1 MTEQIGKYRVLER
14 IGRGGM
20 GMIFKAHD
28 PVLDRPVALKVISS
42 EVEVTEELRARFF
55 REAQACARLSH
66 PNIVTLYDM
75 GEDNGRIY
83 IVMELLDGEE
93 LRRFITHRK
102 TLSLEDKLAIMV
114 QVCAGLHYAHQKR
127 IVHRDIKPG
136 NIMVLRSGQVKILDF
151 GIAQIA
157 TTEGGLTRTGL
168 IVGTLRYMAP
178 EQGQGRADYRSDI
191 FSAGAVFYELL
202 SSQPPWS
209 GEDPMQMLEQIRT
222 QEPAS
227 LTAIDPTIPSKL
239 AAIVERAL
247 QKDPKDR
254 FSDLGQMHSQ
264 IEQVQRSLAEERQK
278 VRARLLERRTRLQE
292 LQAALAERIGP
303 PKEPDTVLAV
313 DERAGLAALQGLE
326 RDLERRI
333 ERLQARIARADALAP
348 AVQRCAELLSSERFT
363 DAVAEFESV
372 VAEMPD
378 HARALDG
385 LAHARAQA
393 EVQRGRQL
401 GAQLVQ
407 EAHTALRDGGRAL
420 PPAEL
425 AQEIET
431 LRQAA
436 EAGQASQDT
445 GRLRAARERTGA
457 RASPVTRSD
466 GASPRGRQLVERVAP
481 VHEGNGVV
489 ARDPEAPARRAHLGA
504 RGPRYLAFSLAVGSL
519 LALVGYWVVASFP
532 RGPGV
537 ETLRSQALDACE
549 RAAHAEAATLAPDV
563 FSAAQATAA
572 DGERLAAARNVTA
585 AAQAYREAAERY
597 DQAERN
603 AQIKREQR
611 VEANEARDRMATAK
625 QRGRPASGDFA
636 TALVREQEGTSM
648 YERLAFKDAATNF
661 RAAAELFA
669 KVPPPQDPSPG
680 QDPRPAQVPRP
691 PVQDPR
697 AEIRALLNGYV
708 RAVET
713 KDLGLLRRVRSGL
726 TEDELRRLRASF
738 EITRSHKVD
747 LRVYEIR
754 VTGDEAEA
762 LGRREDVVVLN
773 SGQRLSTETRF
784 VYTLKRGTRGWVI
797 HGIRESAERS
807 AGPQPPPRPD
817 STSSRGVPDRSR
829 LEG

>member
-1 MTEQIGKYRVLER
+1 
-14 IGRGGM
+14 
-20 GMIFKAHD
+20 
-28 PVLDRPVALKVISS
+28 
-42 EVEVTEELRARFF
+42 
-55 REAQACARLSH
+55 
-66 PNIVTLYDM
+66 
-75 GEDNGRIY
+75 
-83 IVMELLDGEE
+83 
-93 LRRFITHRK
+93 
-102 TLSLEDKLAIMV
+102 
-114 QVCAGLHYAHQKR
+114 
-127 IVHRDIKPG
+127 
-136 NIMVLRSGQVKILDF
+136 
-151 GIAQIA
+151 
-157 TTEGGLTRTGL
+157 
-168 IVGTLRYMAP
+168 
-178 EQGQGRADYRSDI
+178 
-191 FSAGAVFYELL
+191 
-202 SSQPPWS
+202 
-209 GEDPMQMLEQIRT
+209 
-222 QEPAS
+222 
-227 LTAIDPTIPSKL
+227 
-239 AAIVERAL
+239 
-247 QKDPKDR
+247 
-254 FSDLGQMHSQ
+254 
-264 IEQVQRSLAEERQK
+264 
-278 VRARLLERRTRLQE
+278 
-292 LQAALAERIGP
+292 
-303 PKEPDTVLAV
+303 
-313 DERAGLAALQGLE
+313 
-326 RDLERRI
+326 
-333 ERLQARIARADALAP
+333 
-348 AVQRCAELLSSERFT
+348 
-363 DAVAEFESV
+363 
-372 VAEMPD
+372 
-378 HARALDG
+378 
-385 LAHARAQA
+385 
-393 EVQRGRQL
+393 
-401 GAQLVQ
+401 
-407 EAHTALRDGGRAL
+407 
-420 PPAEL
+420 
-425 AQEIET
+425 
-431 LRQAA
+431 
-436 EAGQASQDT
+436 
-445 GRLRAARERTGA
+445 
-457 RASPVTRSD
+457 
-466 GASPRGRQLVERVAP
+466 VAP

-519 LALVGYWVVASFP
+519 LALVGYWVVASSP

-537 ETLRSQALDACE
+537 ETLRSQALDARE
-549 RAAHAEAATLAPDV
+549 RAARAEAATLAPDV

-572 DGERLAAARNVTA
+572 DGDRLAAARNVTA

-648 YERLAFKDAATNF
+648 YERLAFRDAATNF

-784 VYTLKRGTRGWVI
+784 VYTLKRGTLGWVI

-817 STSSRGVPDRSR
+817 STSSRGVPDPSP